1 MLAKLNFLCQV
12 NNITLI
18 FIYFPSYSQVYD
30 VTTSLKIRDILR
42 DTCQDASIPFFDL
55 TPTFR
60 KEGKKTVLHLAPVD
74 YHLNPTGNKVMAEAI
89 AHFLLNG
96 NFLEQPK
103 VRSNN

>member
-1 MLAKLNFLCQV
+1 MLF
-12 NNITLI
+12 I

-42 DTCQDASIPFFDL
+42 NACQDASIPFFDL
-55 TPTFR
+55 TPAFR
-60 KEGKKTVLHLAPVD
+60 KEGKETVLHLAPVD

-89 AHFLLNG
+89 ARFLLNG